1 MSYCNQG
8 LKLNDHFI
16 QAIARS
22 HADRLYP
29 HAGSGPRGILGQ
41 LEKQGYKVSK
51 LTKNKAGLHG
61 WVASNGDKRFFCRM
75 NVSIAVVSKKELVS
89 ITSAGNLV
97 KLNRATFEATLG
109 GPDPSLPLWS
119 DLQAGRV
126 KAPHVKGCTPL
137 R

>member
-1 MSYCNQG
+1 MTFSFKALLAATVIG
-8 LKLNDHFI
+8 LALMPGL
-16 QAIARS
+16 ARAES
-22 HADRLYP
+22 LAR
-29 HAGSGPRGILGQ
+29 

-51 LTKNKAGLHG
+51 LTKNKAGSQG

-89 ITSAGNLV
+89 ITTAGRLI
-97 KLNRATFEATLG
+97 KLDRATFEASLG

-126 KAPHVKGCTPL
+126 RAPHVKGCTPL

>member
-1 MSYCNQG
+1 MTFSFKALLAATVIG
-8 LKLNDHFI
+8 FALM
-16 QAIARS
+16 
-22 HADRLYP
+22 P
-29 HAGSGPRGILGQ
+29 GPAKAESLAQ

-51 LTKNKAGLHG
+51 LTKNRAGLHG
-61 WVASNGDKRFFCRM
+61 WIASNGDKRFFCRM

>member
-1 MSYCNQG
+1 MSISVKTLLAAAVVGFFLVPG
-8 LKLNDHFI
+8 LANAESL
-16 QAIARS
+16 A
-22 HADRLYP
+22 
-29 HAGSGPRGILGQ
+29 Q

-51 LTKNKAGLHG
+51 LTKNKAGSQG

-89 ITSAGNLV
+89 ITTAGRLV
-97 KLNRATFEATLG
+97 KLDRATFEASLG

>member
-1 MSYCNQG
+1 MSFSFKTLFVATVLGFALMPG
-8 LKLNDHFI
+8 LA
-16 QAIARS
+16 QAESLA
-22 HADRLYP
+22 
-29 HAGSGPRGILGQ
+29 Q

-75 NVSIAVVSKKELVS
+75 NVSIAVVSRKDLVS

-126 KAPHVKGCTPL
+126 KAPHVKGCIPL

>member
-1 MSYCNQG
+1 MTFSFKALLAATVIG
-8 LKLNDHFI
+8 LALMPGL
-16 QAIARS
+16 ARAES
-22 HADRLYP
+22 LA
-29 HAGSGPRGILGQ
+29 Q

-51 LTKNKAGLHG
+51 LTKNKAGSQG

-89 ITSAGNLV
+89 ITTAGRLI
-97 KLNRATFEATLG
+97 KLDRATFEASLG

>member
-1 MSYCNQG
+1 MTISFKRLLAATLIGFTLMPG
-8 LKLNDHFI
+8 L
-16 QAIARS
+16 A
-22 HADRLYP
+22 HAESL
-29 HAGSGPRGILGQ
+29 AQ

>member
-1 MSYCNQG
+1 MTLSFKALLAATVIG
-8 LKLNDHFI
+8 LALMPGL
-16 QAIARS
+16 ARAES
-22 HADRLYP
+22 LA
-29 HAGSGPRGILGQ
+29 Q

-51 LTKNKAGLHG
+51 LTKNKAGSQG

-89 ITSAGNLV
+89 ITTAGRLI
-97 KLNRATFEATLG
+97 KLDRATFEASLG

>member
-1 MSYCNQG
+1 MSISVKTLLAAAVVGFLFVPG
-8 LKLNDHFI
+8 LANAEAL
-16 QAIARS
+16 A
-22 HADRLYP
+22 
-29 HAGSGPRGILGQ
+29 Q

-61 WVASNGDKRFFCRM
+61 WIASNGDKRFFCRM

-89 ITSAGNLV
+89 ITSAGSLV